1 VHELDVE
8 GPANKLPDHLEVDV
22 TDLGIHD
29 HVTAGEVK
37 LPGGFKLL
45 TPADAIVV
53 TVEASKT
60 ARALE
65 EAAAAVPAEEVQ
77 PELVREAEPA
87 EGATE

>member
-1 VHELDVE
+1 
-8 GPANKLPDHLEVDV
+8 
-22 TDLGIHD
+22 LGIHE
-29 HVTAGEVK
+29 HVSAGEIK
-37 LPGGFKLL
+37 LPPAFKLL
-45 TPADAIVV
+45 TPFDAIVV

-65 EAAAAVPAEEVQ
+65 VAAVPAEEVQ